1 MSIGS
6 SPIGSMPIGSGAV
19 DDDSSGT
26 VTPTV
31 RAISYCSVPRTGPV
45 YESDLFIGTVYA
57 GTPVNQ
63 PYYTAT
69 PLIAAKLI
77 ATAQVHHCG

>member
-19 DDDSSGT
+19 DDDSSVP
-26 VTPTV
+26 VTPTA
-31 RAISYCSVPRTGPV
+31 RAISFCSVPRTTPI
-45 YESDLFIGTVYA
+45 YETELVIGAAYA
-57 GTPVNQ
+57 GIPANQ

-69 PLIAAKLI
+69 PIIAAKLI